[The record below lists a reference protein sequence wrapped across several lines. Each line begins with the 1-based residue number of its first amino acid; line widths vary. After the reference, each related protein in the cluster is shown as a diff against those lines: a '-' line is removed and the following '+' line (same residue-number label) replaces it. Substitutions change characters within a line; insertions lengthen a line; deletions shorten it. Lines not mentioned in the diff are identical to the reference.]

1 MTSGSGMSLGKAIK
15 SLAPSANSKAE
26 SKKANKKAGQELR
39 ESAS

>member
-1 MTSGSGMSLGKAIK
+1 MTSGSGMSLGKAIE

-26 SKKANKKAGQELR
+26 SKKAKKQAGQDLK